1 MVFNAFK
8 YGISPEP
15 STKFPENQI
24 RTPKQILQ
32 KVPIVFSQII
42 GNTR

>member
-8 YGISPEP
+8 YGIFPEP
-15 STKFPENQI
+15 STKFPENQTW
-24 RTPKQILQ
+24 TPKQILQ
-32 KVPIVFSQII
+32 KLPIVFSQII